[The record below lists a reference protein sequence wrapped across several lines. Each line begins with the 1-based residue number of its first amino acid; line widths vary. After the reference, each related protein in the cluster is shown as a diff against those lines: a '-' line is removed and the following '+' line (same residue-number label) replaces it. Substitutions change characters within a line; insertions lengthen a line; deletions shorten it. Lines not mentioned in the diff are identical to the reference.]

1 MTARAPRLRA
11 MDTCDLL
18 DRAGVVRVLEV
29 CEGQASSDR
38 EPKEALLEAMEE
50 RQVIVDGVT
59 QALRDPFV
67 VFATQNPIEYE
78 GTYPLPEAQLNRK
91 AVAHQVLSEREAALS
106 ALRERG
112 VSIVDVPADRLTT
125 ATINRYREMR
135 AGSLV

>member
-1 MTARAPRLRA
+1 

-50 RQVIVDGVT
+50 RQVTVDGVT
-59 QALRDPFV
+59 HALREPFV
-67 VFATQNPIEYE
+67 AFATRSPIEYE
-78 GTYPLPEAQLNRK
+78 GTCPLPEAQLGRK
-91 AVAHQVLSEREAALS
+91 AVAHRVLVEQEATLS

-112 VSIVDVPADRLTT
+112 VNIVDVPADRLTT
-125 ATINRYREMR
+125 ATINSYLEMK